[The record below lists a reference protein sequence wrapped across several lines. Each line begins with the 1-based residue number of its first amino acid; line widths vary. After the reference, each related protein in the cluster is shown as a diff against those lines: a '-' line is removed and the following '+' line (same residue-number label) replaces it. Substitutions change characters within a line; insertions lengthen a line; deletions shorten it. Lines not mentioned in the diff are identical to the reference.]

1 MTVLEVLAFGLAVQL
16 SAGIVIVIN
25 VVLSRL
31 EQDEEQSIGGE

>member
-1 MTVLEVLAFGLAVQL
+1 MTVLEALTFGTAVQL

-31 EQDEEQSIGGE
+31 EQDERQRIGGE